1 MYFSKTT
8 ITSNIGADISTLI
21 YVGFSVFSMLTYVII
36 FRTILQS
43 RQSTRTNA
51 VDEPKRSLF
60 SFICKK
66 IKGEGYTIPFVITL
80 TYTLFVIL
88 PGGVRIVCFITKHD
102 TSFNIAHTV
111 WTVTYRLNT
120 FSDTCINLFCDRDIQ
135 KYLKNKFRRNRV
147 VCNSTQN
154 NGTKNDDKGGNVKKI
169 TTDI

>member
-1 MYFSKTT
+1 MNEYYHYSKLYSNSRRRLV
-8 ITSNIGADISTLI
+8 IPTSVLV
-21 YVGFSVFSMLTYVII
+21 YYRW
-36 FRTILQS
+36 RTS
-43 RQSTRTNA
+43 A
-51 VDEPKRSLF
+51 DEPKRSLF

-66 IKGEGYTIPFVITL
+66 IKEEGYTIPFVITF

-120 FSDTCINLFCDRDIQ
+120 FSDTCIYLFCDRDIQ

-169 TTDI
+169 TTDIWTL